1 LTVRAVRYSRAPIS
15 RVQAVAG
22 RPRDLGLLPGNVA
35 LATAA
40 LEWLSERTRVTSTEW
55 ALGIE
60 ALVRALLT
68 EDEAAESLYREA
80 IERLGG
86 TQRPRA
92 ARLRSP
98 ALRRVAAPRAPPCR
112 RAWAAA
118 HRAGMLD
125 AMGIGAFAERA
136 RRELLAAGET
146 ARKRTV
152 ETAGQGLHQARRQ
165 LP

>member
-1 LTVRAVRYSRAPIS
+1 
-15 RVQAVAG
+15 
-22 RPRDLGLLPGNVA
+22 VA

-40 LEWLSERTRVTSTEW
+40 LEWLSERTRVTPTEW

-86 TQRPRA
+86 TPRPRA

-98 ALRRVAAPRAPPCR
+98 ALRRVAAPRAPPC
-112 RAWAAA
+112 
-118 HRAGMLD
+118 
-125 AMGIGAFAERA
+125 
-136 RRELLAAGET
+136 
-146 ARKRTV
+146 
-152 ETAGQGLHQARRQ
+152 
-165 LP
+165 

>member
-1 LTVRAVRYSRAPIS
+1 MAKTLPRWYLTVRAVRYSRAPIS

-68 EDEAAESLYREA
+68 EDEAAESLYHEA

-98 ALRRVAAPRAPPCR
+98 ALRRVAAPRAPPC
-112 RAWAAA
+112 
-118 HRAGMLD
+118 
-125 AMGIGAFAERA
+125 
-136 RRELLAAGET
+136 
-146 ARKRTV
+146 
-152 ETAGQGLHQARRQ
+152 
-165 LP
+165 

>member
-1 LTVRAVRYSRAPIS
+1 MASPGPASRGAGSLGRTRSSWLRKLAASMAKTLPRWYLTVRAVRYSRAPIS
-15 RVQAVAG
+15 QVQAVAG

-68 EDEAAESLYREA
+68 EDEAAESLYHEA

-86 TQRPRA
+86 TQRPRG

-98 ALRRVAAPRAPPCR
+98 ALRRVAAPRAPPC
-112 RAWAAA
+112 
-118 HRAGMLD
+118 
-125 AMGIGAFAERA
+125 
-136 RRELLAAGET
+136 
-146 ARKRTV
+146 
-152 ETAGQGLHQARRQ
+152 
-165 LP
+165 

>member
-1 LTVRAVRYSRAPIS
+1 VASPGQDAVELVAEAGGELGEDLAQVVLDCARGE
-15 RVQAVAG
+15 VQPGADLPGSG
-22 RPRDLGLLPGNVA
+22 RRGSAARDLGLLPGNVA

-40 LEWLSERTRVTSTEW
+40 LEWLSERTRVTPTEW

-86 TQRPRA
+86 TPRPRA

-98 ALRRVAAPRAPPCR
+98 ALRRVAAPRAPPC
-112 RAWAAA
+112 
-118 HRAGMLD
+118 
-125 AMGIGAFAERA
+125 
-136 RRELLAAGET
+136 
-146 ARKRTV
+146 
-152 ETAGQGLHQARRQ
+152 
-165 LP
+165 

>member
-1 LTVRAVRYSRAPIS
+1 MASPGPASRGAGSLGRTRSSWLRKLTASLAKTLPRWYLTVRAVRYSRPIS
-15 RVQAVAG
+15 QVQAVAG
-22 RPRDLGLLPGNVA
+22 RPRDLRLLPGNVA

-68 EDEAAESLYREA
+68 EDEAAESLCREA

-86 TQRPRA
+86 IPRPRA

-98 ALRRVAAPRAPPCR
+98 VLRRVAAPRAPP
-112 RAWAAA
+112 W
-118 HRAGMLD
+118 
-125 AMGIGAFAERA
+125 
-136 RRELLAAGET
+136 
-146 ARKRTV
+146 
-152 ETAGQGLHQARRQ
+152 
-165 LP
+165 

>member
-15 RVQAVAG
+15 QVQAVAG

-98 ALRRVAAPRAPPCR
+98 ALRRVAAPRAPPC
-112 RAWAAA
+112 
-118 HRAGMLD
+118 
-125 AMGIGAFAERA
+125 
-136 RRELLAAGET
+136 
-146 ARKRTV
+146 
-152 ETAGQGLHQARRQ
+152 
-165 LP
+165 

>member
-15 RVQAVAG
+15 QVQAVAG

-60 ALVRALLT
+60 GLVRALLT
-68 EDEAAESLYREA
+68 EDEAAESLCREA

-86 TQRPRA
+86 IPRPRA

-98 ALRRVAAPRAPPCR
+98 ALRRVAAPRAPP
-112 RAWAAA
+112 W
-118 HRAGMLD
+118 
-125 AMGIGAFAERA
+125 
-136 RRELLAAGET
+136 
-146 ARKRTV
+146 
-152 ETAGQGLHQARRQ
+152 
-165 LP
+165 